1 MPVLPSNYHDI
12 IQHFTAP
19 GCVICILAD
28 RDVNRFIDSHL
39 YEYVNTPE
47 THAALRASR
56 GLCAT
61 HSARLVNYGASV
73 LGITIL
79 HSAVMD
85 ELLKKV
91 AEPAR
96 SGSAFSRLRGGS
108 AGGSLADRLD
118 ADGNCL
124 ACDALNRAERHHVTS
139 IAEHVLDEQL
149 NAAYRASGGICLPH
163 FQDVLRA
170 APSSKHVDELVSI
183 QSEHWRKL
191 KFELDE
197 LARKYDV
204 NHAADAV
211 GAEAD
216 SWRRALRL
224 TAGHEALFGLRRR

>member
-1 MPVLPSNYHDI
+1 MTILPSNYHDLI
-12 IQHFTAP
+12 EHFSA
-19 GCVICILAD
+19 GSCVICTLTE
-28 RDVNRFIDSHL
+28 RDVNKFIDSHL

-61 HSARLVNYGASV
+61 HSARLVDYGASV

-85 ELLKKV
+85 ELLKTIAAPVKAGSTLGRWLGGNNV
-91 AEPAR
+91 
-96 SGSAFSRLRGGS
+96 GSA
-108 AGGSLADRLD
+108 LADRLD

-124 ACDALNRAERHHVTS
+124 ACDALKRAQNHHVTS
-139 IAEHVLDEQL
+139 VAEHILDPQM

-163 FQDVLRA
+163 FQAVLRA
-170 APSSKHVDELVSI
+170 SPSSKHMDELISI
-183 QSEHWRKL
+183 QTEHWRKL

-211 GAEAD
+211 GAEAH

-224 TAGHEALFGLRRR
+224 VAGVEGIFGLRR